1 MPVFHDLLSTRTHCR
16 HDVYDLECDVWSWGV
31 MFAELMDGGQ
41 LPYWHTYLT
50 PVQVALAVAEEQLQP
65 HLPESLP
72 TDLQVIGRMACQFDP
87 SARPSFEM
95 VVEQLAPVVSQ
106 ELQQASVGKTLL
118 DSLSAFT
125 SSWAAIMHRTVFGVP
140 LSSQSG
146 KELLPV
152 LEL

>member
-1 MPVFHDLLSTRTHCR
+1 
-16 HDVYDLECDVWSWGV
+16 

-41 LPYWHTYLT
+41 LPYWHTYLS

-87 SARPSFEM
+87 NARPSFEI
-95 VVEQLAPVVSQ
+95 VVEQLAPMVEQ
-106 ELQQASVGKTLL
+106 ELQQASVSKTLL

-125 SSWAAIMHRTVFGVP
+125 SSWGGIMYRTIYGSPAHLTVGGG
-140 LSSQSG
+140 Q
-146 KELLPV
+146 
-152 LEL
+152 